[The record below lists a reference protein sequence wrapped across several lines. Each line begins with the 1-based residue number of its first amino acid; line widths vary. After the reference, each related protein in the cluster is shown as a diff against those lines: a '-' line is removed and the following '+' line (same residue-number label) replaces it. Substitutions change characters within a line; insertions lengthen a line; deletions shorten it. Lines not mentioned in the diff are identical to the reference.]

1 MGRAGE
7 VEMSLKGEPVP
18 VLVMV
23 SILHPAG
30 EAIGRTRGSL
40 VSLFGPV
47 GLESGSWPFDL
58 SDYYGKE
65 MGEDLE
71 RVWWCFERLAGA
83 EFLPEWKL
91 SCGELEEAFSRE
103 GSRTVNLDPGYLD
116 HGKLVLASFKAAPD
130 KLYMGR
136 GVYAHTCLRFRFGG
150 FCAPDHSFPDFAD
163 GRFDSFMKKARSYYK
178 ELLRLSHAGR

>member
-1 MGRAGE
+1 
-7 VEMSLKGEPVP
+7 MSLKGEPVP

-30 EAIGRTRGSL
+30 EVVAPVRDSL

-58 SDYYGKE
+58 SGYYGKE

-71 RVWWCFERLAGA
+71 RIWLCFERLNGA
-83 EFLPEWKL
+83 DLLPDWKH
-91 SCGELEEAFSRE
+91 SCASVEKEFSRE
-103 GSRTVNLDPGYLD
+103 GSRAFNLDPGYMD
-116 HGKLVLASFKAAPD
+116 HGKLVLASFKEAPD

-150 FCAPDHSFPDFAD
+150 FHAPDHSFPDFAD
-163 GRFDSFMKKARSYYK
+163 GRFDSFMKQARSYYK
-178 ELLRLSHAGR
+178 GLLRELRDS